1 MQSWFLCIAR
11 VYHLCNSGCTRLNG
25 AGMEKCESLG
35 TIIDDVHLQ
44 TSYSKGE
51 QF

>member
-11 VYHLCNSGCTRLNG
+11 VYPLCNPECTRLNG

-35 TIIDDVHLQ
+35 TITDDVRSQ
-44 TSYSKGE
+44 TSSSKGE

>member
-11 VYHLCNSGCTRLNG
+11 VYHLCRLNG
-25 AGMEKCESLG
+25 AGMEKYESLG
-35 TIIDDVHLQ
+35 TIIDDVRSQ
-44 TSYSKGE
+44 TSSSKGE

>member
-11 VYHLCNSGCTRLNG
+11 VYHLCNAGCTRLNG
-25 AGMEKCESLG
+25 AGMEKYESLG
-35 TIIDDVHLQ
+35 TIIDDVRSQ
-44 TSYSKGE
+44 TSSNKGE